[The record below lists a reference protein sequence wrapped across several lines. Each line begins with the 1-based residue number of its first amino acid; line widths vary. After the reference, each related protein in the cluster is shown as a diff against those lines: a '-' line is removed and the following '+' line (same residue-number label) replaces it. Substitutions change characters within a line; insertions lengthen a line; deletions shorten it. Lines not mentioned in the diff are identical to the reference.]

1 MNERGKVV
9 RPRFF
14 WVLGFR
20 PFFLLAGAM
29 AVLAMGA
36 WILALQGIGT
46 GARPLWHGHEMIF
59 GYGGAV
65 MAGFT
70 LTAARN
76 WTGRPTAQGFN
87 LLLLVALWLAA
98 RIGAA
103 TDPFA
108 GALVGG
114 VFFLAL
120 AGFIAWPIFATRSR
134 RNYGFPFILI
144 GFAVLDLL
152 YGLLPGA
159 RVAILRA
166 GVHLLIVLIAVMGGR
181 IVPLFT
187 RSGAPGSV
195 IRPQDRRDY
204 WALAAL
210 VAFAIVGSGA
220 PVPGLLAGAI
230 ATIGA
235 GLNLWRMRG
244 WGLSQVWNRPLLLVL
259 HLGYGFIPLGLGL
272 AAAVDFGAPLA
283 FTVPLHALAVGGFGL
298 ISLGMMTRVTRGHT
312 GRPLTADPTT
322 SLAFALL
329 LGAAL
334 VRVFGPLAF
343 PTAGLTVLTLAAAL
357 WIAAFG
363 LFLAVYA
370 RALATPQRNDR
381 PG

>member
-1 MNERGKVV
+1 V

-20 PFFLLAGAM
+20 PFFLLAGAV

-36 WILALQGIGT
+36 WILALRGIRT
-46 GARPLWHGHEMIF
+46 GAGPAWHGHEMIF

-65 MAGFT
+65 MAGFI

-103 TDPFA
+103 VDPLA
-108 GALVGG
+108 GAIVGG

-120 AGFIAWPIFATRSR
+120 AGFIARPIFGARSR
-134 RNYGFPFILI
+134 RNYGFPFILV
-144 GFAVLDLL
+144 GFATLDLL
-152 YGLLPGA
+152 YGLLPSA

-166 GVHLLIVLIAVMGGR
+166 GVHLLIVLVAVMGGR

-187 RSGAPGSV
+187 RSGAPGSI
-195 IRPQDRRDY
+195 IRPRDRRDD
-204 WALAAL
+204 WALTAL
-210 VAFAIVGSGA
+210 IVFAIVGSGT
-220 PVPGLLAGAI
+220 PVPGSLAGAV
-230 ATIGA
+230 AAIGA

-244 WGLSQVWNRPLLLVL
+244 WGLPQAWRRPLLLVL

-272 AAAVDFGAPLA
+272 AAAADFGAPLS

-298 ISLGMMTRVTRGHT
+298 LSLGMMARVTRGHT
-312 GRPLTADPTT
+312 GRPLIADPTT

-329 LGAAL
+329 LAAAL

-343 PTAGLTVLTLAAAL
+343 PAAGLTTLTLAAAL

-363 LFLAVYA
+363 LFLAVYTH
-370 RALATPQRNDR
+370 ALATPRLDNR